1 MFIKRSVIVLLGISL
16 LSLSSCSTAA
26 NSSDTGLSSDITTVS
41 SSAETSETSESSA
54 TSATS
59 SSASM
64 TYPDD
69 PIPDDYIKDAEWPD
83 GESFGRAYE
92 GSLILHLNG
101 REYLAVGELDLEQPD
116 NHDKNQDLGDGRI
129 LDGSTNTVYYTDEYI
144 SRLKV
149 GDEFAYGADLKFKIE
164 SLDVENWLERWW
176 EIPFNTED
184 IPEGKIR
191 LNKYFSLIH
200 GFYERNIYN
209 NVIDDSKT
217 NLWQLCY
224 EPELICG
231 NTGVFK
237 ATGKVKLIELSDK
250 CRFYFWQNGK
260 GINDTQELTKEEFMG
275 FFDGVNPHEGM
286 KMMDVNIVVRKNQ
299 ALEVRLEDRI

>member
-1 MFIKRSVIVLLGISL
+1 MLIKKSIATILGVCL

-26 NSSDTGLSSDITTVS
+26 NSSDTGLSSDNNTTVS
-41 SSAETSETSESSA
+41 LSEVSESSE

-59 SSASM
+59 FSTSM

-69 PIPDDYIKDAEWPD
+69 PIPDDYIKDEVWAD
-83 GESFGRAYE
+83 GEHFGRAYE

-101 REYLAVGELDLEQPD
+101 REYLAVGELEEPEPD
-116 NHDKNQDLGDGRI
+116 NHNKNQDLGDGRI

-176 EIPFNTED
+176 EIPFNKED

-237 ATGKVKLIELSDK
+237 ATGTVKLIELSDK

-260 GINDTQELTKEEFMG
+260 GINGTQELTKEEFMG
-275 FFDGVNPHEGM
+275 FFNGVNPHEGL
-286 KMMDVNIVVRKNQ
+286 KMMDVSIVVRKNQ

>member
-16 LSLSSCSTAA
+16 LSLSSCSTAV

-41 SSAETSETSESSA
+41 SSAETSESSA

-59 SSASM
+59 SSTSM

-69 PIPDDYIKDAEWPD
+69 PIPDDYIKDAVWAD
-83 GESFGRAYE
+83 GEHFGRAYE

-164 SLDVENWLERWW
+164 SLDVENWLDKWNS
-176 EIPFNTED
+176 PFREED
-184 IPEGKIR
+184 LPDGKIR
-191 LNKYFSLIH
+191 LNEYFSLIH
-200 GFYERNIYN
+200 GFYERDEYD
-209 NVIDDSKT
+209 NVVDDSKT
-217 NLWQLCY
+217 ELWHLCY
-224 EPELICG
+224 EPELMCQ
-231 NTGVFK
+231 NTGVCK
-237 ATGKVKLIELSDK
+237 ATGTVKLIELSDK

-260 GINDTQELTKEEFMG
+260 GINGTQELTKEEFMG
-275 FFDGVNPHEGM
+275 FFDGVNPHEGL
-286 KMMDVNIVVRKNQ
+286 KMMDVRIVVRKNQ
-299 ALEVRLEDRI
+299 ALEVILEDWI